1 MKIGTK
7 SVLFGVHQFIL
18 HPLFVFRAWIW
29 LFGWPSLGETVAII
43 IHDLGYVGKPNM
55 DGDEG
60 DTHPEWAALFFER
73 RGRQD
78 LANLCRGHSRFWAKK
93 KGLPLSK
100 LCYADK
106 MGNAFMPI
114 WLWTLGARL
123 TGEIKDYEEA
133 EKHEIRGNKM
143 VEPDKDGRIDTYTW
157 FRRYRYLVCQI
168 IGEDLNKFGRSA

>member
-1 MKIGTK
+1 MKIGTR
-7 SVLFGVHQFIL
+7 SLLYGVHQFLL
-18 HPLFVFRAWIW
+18 HPLFTYLGWFW
-29 LFGWPSLGETVAII
+29 LFGRPTLGETIAII
-43 IHDLGYVGKPNM
+43 IHDLGYIGKKNM
-55 DGDEG
+55 DGPEG

-73 RGRQD
+73 HKRKD

-93 KGLPLSK
+93 MNIPLSK

-106 MGNAFMPI
+106 LGNACMPI
-114 WLWTLGARL
+114 WLWGLGATL

-133 EKHEIRGNKM
+133 EKHEIRGSL
-143 VEPDKDGRIDTYTW
+143 GRNEERISISVW